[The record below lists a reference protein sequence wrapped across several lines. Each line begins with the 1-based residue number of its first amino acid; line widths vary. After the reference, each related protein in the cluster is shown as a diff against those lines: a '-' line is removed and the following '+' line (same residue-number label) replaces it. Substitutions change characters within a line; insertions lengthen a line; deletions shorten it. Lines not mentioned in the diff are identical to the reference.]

1 MHLNRENTWEPV
13 RIQFSLSGVAQLHR
27 SAAKAASHSGK
38 AKVVGWHCRRAKVRS
53 QFPAPG
59 EGCAES
65 AAMCSHGR
73 PAGSNHRPFL
83 AFTGIDARAERP
95 RGRRGRIRGARFIG
109 EYVPIRFRFRCVFLA
124 DGTKRV
130 CIQGVREVRMEK
142 VKASLYII
150 PVFLEFEGVEIL
162 YNM

>member
-1 MHLNRENTWEPV
+1 MQPGSWATRGIEPSPVLGIHRDRCAGREAE
-13 RIQFSLSGVAQLHR
+13 
-27 SAAKAASHSGK
+27 
-38 AKVVGWHCRRAKVRS
+38 
-53 QFPAPG
+53 G
-59 EGCAES
+59 EAREDTRCAVY
-65 AAMCSHGR
+65 
-73 PAGSNHRPFL
+73 
-83 AFTGIDARAERP
+83 
-95 RGRRGRIRGARFIG
+95 

-142 VKASLYII
+142 IKASLYII

>member
-1 MHLNRENTWEPV
+1 MRTSPDPV
-13 RIQFSLSGVAQLHR
+13 LPIGSCTVASIGSQGCVSFGQGQGRWL
-27 SAAKAASHSGK
+27 ALPASEGEIAISRTGRGLRGK
-38 AKVVGWHCRRAKVRS
+38 
-53 QFPAPG
+53 
-59 EGCAES
+59 
-65 AAMCSHGR
+65 CSRGHGR

-130 CIQGVREVRMEK
+130 YTGCTRSTNGK
-142 VKASLYII
+142 VSLYII

>member
-13 RIQFSLSGVAQLHR
+13 RIQFSLSGVARLHR

-65 AAMCSHGR
+65 AAGVMGDPRDRTTIAPVLGIQRDRCAGR
-73 PAGSNHRPFL
+73 E
-83 AFTGIDARAERP
+83 ARRR
-95 RGRRGRIRGARFIG
+95 RGRRRRGVRG
-109 EYVPIRFRFRCVFLA
+109 LSEYVPIRFRFRCVFLA
-124 DGTKRV
+124 DGTR
-130 CIQGVREVRMEK
+130 GVYTGCTRSVNG
-142 VKASLYII
+142 KASLYAI
-150 PVFLEFEGVEIL
+150 PVIFCCNEGMSVTNEV
-162 YNM
+162 

>member
-1 MHLNRENTWEPV
+1 MRTSPDPV
-13 RIQFSLSGVAQLHR
+13 LPIGSCTVASIGSQGCVSFGQGQGRWL
-27 SAAKAASHSGK
+27 ALPASEGEIAISRTGRGLRGK
-38 AKVVGWHCRRAKVRS
+38 
-53 QFPAPG
+53 
-59 EGCAES
+59 
-65 AAMCSHGR
+65 CSRGHGR

-150 PVFLEFEGVEIL
+150 PVFLEFEGVEML